1 MKARP
6 WSKNVRMP
14 TTPELAR
21 LQDELRLACDGDDRR
36 LLALFDAARL
46 NGLPVFL
53 REAGAQFACLYRGK
67 SAEDLAHVAPYLV
80 KLPLTSL
87 VIPWLLV
94 DTAAAEAVV
103 FLVSDADPDEIR
115 QHLRRFLMVLNP
127 RGAENF
133 FRFYDPRVLG
143 PFLEASKP
151 EEAAQFFGPIRRMF
165 VCASVPPVKKP
176 FFRSWTA
183 PRVEK
188 VPAPPAA
195 SAKFALRTEHEE
207 RFAKDALER
216 YEQRCITYLRGQ
228 CTRQLANKS
237 DDEVRGIITSAREI
251 ATRLG
256 IIAGRDVTT
265 LAEVIALGPTPAARK
280 ELDASPA
287 RERPKVLER
296 LRDQLRQQQSA

>member
-1 MKARP
+1 
-6 WSKNVRMP
+6 MP

-46 NGLPVFL
+46 TGLPVFL
-53 REAGAQFACLYRGK
+53 REVGAEFACLYRGQP
-67 SAEDLAHVAPYLV
+67 ATDLAHVAPYMV

-103 FLVSDADPDEIR
+103 FLVSDADPDEVR
-115 QHLRRFLMVLNP
+115 QHLRRFLMVLDP

-151 EEAAQFFGPIRRMF
+151 EEAAQFFGPIRRIF

-176 FFRSWTA
+176 FFRGWTA
-183 PRVEK
+183 PPLDQ
-188 VPAPPAA
+188 VPPPPAA
-195 SAKFALRTEHEE
+195 VSKFALRPEHEE
-207 RFAKDALER
+207 RFAKDALAR
-216 YEQRCITYLRGQ
+216 YEQRCIAYLRGQ

-237 DDEVRGIITSAREI
+237 DEDVRGIITSAREI
-251 ATRLG
+251 ATQLG

-265 LAEVIALGPTPAARK
+265 LAEVIVLGPTSEARN
-280 ELDASPA
+280 ELDASPV
-287 RERPKVLER
+287 RERGKVLTR